1 MSAAPT
7 PPSRRLP
14 DQDDRDLIREA
25 LDETLIVE
33 AAAGT
38 GKTTALVSRVIA
50 TLAAGRVRIH
60 EIVAV
65 TFTEKAAGELKLR
78 LREDLERAYARATE
92 AAPRERLADALAH
105 LEEAHISTIH
115 GFCADMLRER
125 PLEANVD
132 PRFEV
137 LMETAGMHLLDQAF
151 DAWLRDALEAPGEG
165 LRRILRRRHR
175 FPEDDGPTVQLRRAL
190 AALAD
195 WRDFPAPWRRDPFD
209 RATAIDDVLRALRT
223 FEGISGTPASPRDNL
238 YVDTEPLRRFVRQHV
253 DASATAPGREE
264 PRDDDALEA
273 ALVELA
279 RHDAITRARVGSGRL
294 YGTSV
299 ERVAV
304 RAAHEALRLA
314 IDGFAARSGADL
326 AACLHQELQPCL
338 ARYEALKRERGALDF
353 VDLLVRARDLLA
365 TNAPVRVDFQR
376 RFARIFV
383 DEFQDTD
390 PIQAEILL
398 LLSADD
404 PEATDWRQVRPVPG
418 TLFIVG
424 DPKQAIYRFRRAD
437 VGTYWAVKRQLLAQS
452 ATRCCHLRACFRLLP
467 SLQHAVNAAFGAVM
481 TGQQAEEQAEYV
493 ALEPVRTEAT
503 TQPSLVAL
511 SVPRPYA
518 TRNVSGRAIE
528 ECLPD
533 TVGAFVAW
541 LVQESGW
548 TVAETGADGIEHQV
562 PVQARHVALLFRR
575 FVSWNTDIT
584 RPYLHA
590 LEARGVPHLLVGG
603 RSFHAREEVE
613 AIRAAVSA
621 IEWPDDELSVY
632 ATLRGL
638 LFAIPDHVLL
648 AYRDAAPSK
657 RLDPYRRLDIPD
669 GDTSGGA
676 ASFRDVVD
684 ALALLQRLH
693 KDRNRVPAHETLQTL
708 LTRTRAHAALALRPG
723 GEQALANVLHITEM
737 ARQYEMG
744 GGLSF
749 RGFVSQLQD
758 ERVTDVAEAPLL
770 EEGSDGVRLMTVHKA
785 KGLEFPVVI
794 LADITCGLT
803 SRAASRHLDAT
814 RGLCAQKLAGSSPSE
829 LLEHG
834 PLELARDRAEAHRLA
849 YVAATRAR
857 DLLVVPAVGD
867 APYPGEAHGERW
879 VDVLNGALYPPL
891 DARTRPDPAPGCP
904 PFGGDSVLERPD
916 GALPGSTTV
925 RPGAHTL
932 GTDASRYQVVW
943 WDPQRLHLAAELTFG
958 ARQLA
963 LVERHAPES
972 RVSEGL
978 QEEADWQTRRD
989 ETRRAART
997 PAHRV
1002 GQVTAAAAQP
1012 SAVDAVV
1019 MVEQVES
1026 RAFDRPRGRAFG
1038 SLVHEVLANV
1048 RLDATSDAIEA
1059 QALLQGRVLDATPDD
1074 CRAAALAVGTVL
1086 RHPLLVRARQA
1097 DAGGRCRREW
1107 PVMAR
1112 LPDGQLVEGQLDLA
1126 FEEAAGWTVVDF
1138 KTDAPTDD
1146 SRAAYRRQVSLY
1158 CLALRNSTG
1167 RPVTGFILQ
1176 V

>member
-1 MSAAPT
+1 M
-7 PPSRRLP
+7 
-14 DQDDRDLIREA
+14 
-25 LDETLIVE
+25 
-33 AAAGT
+33 
-38 GKTTALVSRVIA
+38 
-50 TLAAGRVRIH
+50 
-60 EIVAV
+60 
-65 TFTEKAAGELKLR
+65 
-78 LREDLERAYARATE
+78 
-92 AAPRERLADALAH
+92 
-105 LEEAHISTIH
+105 
-115 GFCADMLRER
+115 
-125 PLEANVD
+125 
-132 PRFEV
+132 
-137 LMETAGMHLLDQAF
+137 
-151 DAWLRDALEAPGEG
+151 
-165 LRRILRRRHR
+165 
-175 FPEDDGPTVQLRRAL
+175 
-190 AALAD
+190 
-195 WRDFPAPWRRDPFD
+195 
-209 RATAIDDVLRALRT
+209 
-223 FEGISGTPASPRDNL
+223 
-238 YVDTEPLRRFVRQHV
+238 
-253 DASATAPGREE
+253 
-264 PRDDDALEA
+264 
-273 ALVELA
+273 
-279 RHDAITRARVGSGRL
+279 
-294 YGTSV
+294 
-299 ERVAV
+299 
-304 RAAHEALRLA
+304 
-314 IDGFAARSGADL
+314 
-326 AACLHQELQPCL
+326 QPCL
-338 ARYEALKRERGALDF
+338 ALYEALKRERGALDF
-353 VDLLVRARDLLA
+353 VDLLVRARDLLVTHA
-365 TNAPVRVDFQR
+365 SVRADFQR
-376 RFARIFV
+376 CFARIFV

-404 PEATDWRQVRPVPG
+404 PTVTDWQQVTPVPG

-437 VGTYWAVKRQLLAQS
+437 VGTYWAVKAQLLAQP
-452 ATRCCHLRACFRLLP
+452 ATRACHLRACFRLVP
-467 SLQHAVNAAFGAVM
+467 SLQHAVNAAFSVVM
-481 TGQQAEEQAEYV
+481 TGQQAEEQADYV
-493 ALEPVRTEAT
+493 ALEPVRTETA

-518 TRNVSGRAIE
+518 TRNVSGRAIDQ
-528 ECLPD
+528 CLPD

-548 TVAETGADGIEHQV
+548 TVAETGADGIEHRV
-562 PVQARHVALLFRR
+562 PIQARHVALLFRR
-575 FVSWNTDIT
+575 FVSWETDIT

-657 RLDPYRRLDIPD
+657 RLDPYRRLERPEDV
-669 GDTSGGA
+669 GLSGGA
-676 ASFRDVVD
+676 GETLADGVAGGSFRDVVG

-693 KDRNRVPAHETLQTL
+693 EERNRVPAHETLQAL
-708 LTRTRAHAALALRPG
+708 LTETRGHAALALRPG

-803 SRAASRHLDAT
+803 SRTASRHLDAV
-814 RGLCAQKLAGSSPSE
+814 RGLCAQKLAGCSPIE
-829 LLEHG
+829 LLEQG
-834 PLELARDRAEAHRLA
+834 PLELARDRAESHRLA

-879 VDVLNGALYPPL
+879 VDVLNGVLYPPV
-891 DARTRPDPAPGCP
+891 DVRTRPDPAPGCP
-904 PFGGDSVLERPD
+904 PFGRDSVLERPD
-916 GALPGSTTV
+916 GALPGPTTV
-925 RPGAHTL
+925 RPGAYTL
-932 GTDASRYQVVW
+932 GPDAARYPVVW
-943 WDPQRLHLAAELTFG
+943 WDPQRLHLEAELTFG

-972 RVSEGL
+972 RVREGL
-978 QEEADWQTRRD
+978 QEEAAWQARRD
-989 ETRRAART
+989 TTRLAART

-1002 GQVTAAAAQP
+1002 VRVTAATAQVAEADAEAVV
-1012 SAVDAVV
+1012 AVD
-1019 MVEQVES
+1019 QVES

-1038 SLVHEVLANV
+1038 TLVHEVLANV
-1048 RLDATSDAIEA
+1048 PLDAAGDVVEA
-1059 QALLQGRVLDATPDD
+1059 QALLQGRLLDAPSDD
-1074 CRAAALAVGTVL
+1074 CRAAALAVTTLL
-1086 RHPLLVRARQA
+1086 RHPLLARARQA
-1097 DAGGRCRREW
+1097 ETDGRCRREW
-1107 PVMAR
+1107 PVMTR

-1126 FEEAAGWTVVDF
+1126 FEDADGWTVVDF

-1146 SRAAYRRQVSLY
+1146 SRAAYRRQVALY
-1158 CLALRNSTG
+1158 CRALRDGTG
-1167 RPVTGFILQ
+1167 RPVSGVILQ